1 MPIMTRRA
9 ALAMP
14 LLAAPAYVRGQ
25 GAREIRLGSPWST
38 TATPH
43 AALVEFQK
51 QVELKTNG
59 RIKVRVFPDSQL
71 GDIQALVN
79 GLQLGTVEM
88 SFLGIGNAGVLRGA
102 GALNVAYVPYLHDSK
117 ERSEAVGNSPIYR
130 EIFDQ
135 VASQSGV
142 RLFAVH
148 GHRSPR
154 AIQTSTRAV
163 NKPADLQG
171 QRIRVPPIDLLRVM
185 FERMG
190 ARPVVMGLGDIYMAI
205 SRQQVDGQENGID
218 AAVGFRW
225 YEVAKHWA
233 VTDHVFET
241 GTWYANERLWQGF
254 SAADRDIFMECARLG
269 GIEMSKAVAA
279 LETDGWVTMRAAG
292 VTVTNADINE
302 FRAAMADVHKGFEGR
317 VWPEGLVDRIK
328 NWRPA

>member
-1 MPIMTRRA
+1 MTITRRT
-9 ALAMP
+9 ALGALP
-14 LLAAPAYVRGQ
+14 LLAAPPYVFGQ

-43 AALVEFQK
+43 AALVTFARE
-51 QVELKTNG
+51 VEAKTSG
-59 RIKVRVFPDSQL
+59 RIRIRVFPDSQL

-117 ERSEAVGNSPIYR
+117 ERSEAVGNSPIFR
-130 EIFDQ
+130 EMFDAIAQ
-135 VASQSGV
+135 QSGV

-154 AIQTSTRAV
+154 GIQNSVRPVTRV
-163 NKPADLQG
+163 ADMQG
-171 QRIRVPPIDLLRVM
+171 LRIRVPPIDLLRLM

-190 ARPVVMGLGDIYMAI
+190 ARPVVLGLGDTYMAI

-225 YEVAKHWA
+225 YEVAKHWT
-233 VTDHVFET
+233 VSDHVFET
-241 GTWYANERLWQGF
+241 GTWYANERVWQSF
-254 SAADRDIFMECARLG
+254 NSADRELLIECARLG
-269 GIEMSKAVAA
+269 GIDMSKAVAA
-279 LETDGWVTMRAAG
+279 LETEGWTTMRNAG
-292 VTVTNADINE
+292 VQVASADIEE
-302 FRAAMADVHKGFEGR
+302 FRRTLADLHTGFEGR
-317 VWPEGLVDRIK
+317 VWPAGLVERIRR
-328 NWRPA
+328 WQPA

>member
-1 MPIMTRRA
+1 MSILTRRT
-9 ALAMP
+9 ALALP

-25 GAREIRLGSPWST
+25 GAREVRLGSPWST

-59 RIKVRVFPDSQL
+59 RIRVRVFPDSQL

-88 SFLGIGNAGVLRGA
+88 SFLGIGNAGVLRGS

-117 ERSEAVGNSPIYR
+117 ERSEAVGNSPIFR

-135 VASQSGV
+135 VAQQSGV

-154 AIQTSTRAV
+154 GIQNSVRPVRT
-163 NKPADLQG
+163 PADVQG
-171 QRIRVPPIDLLRVM
+171 LRIRVPPVDLIRVT
-185 FERMG
+185 FEKLG
-190 ARPVVMGLGDIYMAI
+190 ARPVVLGLGDTYMAI

-225 YEVAKHWA
+225 YEVAKQW
-233 VTDHVFET
+233 TISDHVFET

-254 SAADRDIFMECARLG
+254 SPADRDMFMECARLG

-279 LETDGWVTMRAAG
+279 LETDGWATMRNAG
-292 VTVTNADINE
+292 VSVVEADIGE
-302 FRAAMADVHKGFEGR
+302 FRKVLADVHKGFEGR
-317 VWPEGLVDRIK
+317 VWPEGLVERIR